1 MDDLELDYEAD
12 GLDAMIFVVGFL
24 LLPITLILLLMY
36 STYLGIQVG
45 LAMVHEELEDY
56 PLEEREKLGVH

>member
-1 MDDLELDYEAD
+1 MDDLELDYKAD

-24 LLPITLILLLMY
+24 LLPITLVLLLMY
-36 STYLGIQVG
+36 STYMGVQVG
-45 LAMVHEELEDY
+45 LEMVRKEMEDY